1 MFDENTLK
9 NDVHTNM
16 KIIMMCLLK
25 MFLKNDVHT
34 NMKMTWLQQLN
45 KKYL

>member
-1 MFDENTLK
+1 VFDEDVLK
-9 NDVHTNM
+9 DDVHTDM

-25 MFLKNDVHT
+25 MLLKDDVHT

-45 KKYL
+45 NKYL